1 MTVDQQSDFRYR
13 QIVVFLSPA
22 HENKISIIP
31 VCNILIKETTLYCD
45 SSYKQTCDL
54 YNLVLFR
61 SLQLLNLRLV
71 VKLKLQVLLVL
82 SIATFRIMEISAQ
95 NLRGVLLLLVSVYIK
110 KN

>member
-1 MTVDQQSDFRYR
+1 MHIQG
-13 QIVVFLSPA
+13 
-22 HENKISIIP
+22 KG
-31 VCNILIKETTLYCD
+31 TTLYCD

-71 VKLKLQVLLVL
+71 VKLKLQVLLL
-82 SIATFRIMEISAQ
+82 LFIATFRIMEISAQ
-95 NLRGVLLLLVSVYIK
+95 NLRGVLLQLGSLQFL